1 MHKRLT
7 WNSNPFSLVNESING
22 RNVIRHV
29 QERANYSKDL
39 IPVSMWIENKSQCY
53 LTISAVSAQTQIWST
68 TSFMAV

>member
-29 QERANYSKDL
+29 QERAKYSKDL
-39 IPVSMWIENKSQCY
+39 IPVSMWIENKSQC
-53 LTISAVSAQTQIWST
+53 
-68 TSFMAV
+68 